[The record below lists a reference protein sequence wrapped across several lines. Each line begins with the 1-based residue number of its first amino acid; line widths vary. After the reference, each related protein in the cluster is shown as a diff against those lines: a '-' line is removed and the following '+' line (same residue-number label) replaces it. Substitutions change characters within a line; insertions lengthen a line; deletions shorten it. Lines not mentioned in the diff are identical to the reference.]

1 MSRSNPMHH
10 HGYTLPNGQK
20 ADDAPE
26 DWPFG
31 TAEPPRGDDAPFW
44 PSPPTLDDIEEAP
57 F

>member
-10 HGYTLPNGQK
+10 GWTLPNGQK
-20 ADDAPE
+20 DEDAPE
-26 DWPFG
+26 NWPFG

-44 PSPPTLDDIEEAP
+44 PSPPSIDDIEDAP